1 MCKSASVY
9 HIFFATA
16 TTNRHLF
23 AKIKIGDG
31 FSIVKNRHLFKK
43 SRLGDGILWREYFYD
58 CLAESTFSTSTP
70 HFTYPMSCYISRRGA
85 ESAEFKR
92 ISCLIQSLP
101 LFTNWVKQILWFLL
115 FITFIPPEFLECPL
129 RSLPLCTSAWD
140 IQPRILG

>member
-43 SRLGDGILWREYFYD
+43 SRLGDGLLWRKYFCD
-58 CLAESTFSTSTP
+58 CRAETTVSINIRHKPEEPVCWLLVGWKSRSNVHPVRGEVTLGRIIAWQ
-70 HFTYPMSCYISRRGA
+70 TY
-85 ESAEFKR
+85 
-92 ISCLIQSLP
+92 L
-101 LFTNWVKQILWFLL
+101 KQKPAGW
-115 FITFIPPEFLECPL
+115 P
-129 RSLPLCTSAWD
+129 
-140 IQPRILG
+140 